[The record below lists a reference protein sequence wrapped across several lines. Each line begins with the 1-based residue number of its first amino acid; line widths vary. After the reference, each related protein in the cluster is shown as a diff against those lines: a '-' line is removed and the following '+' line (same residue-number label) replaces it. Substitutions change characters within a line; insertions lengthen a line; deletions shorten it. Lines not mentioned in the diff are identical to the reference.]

1 MSSRLLEVGRIV
13 KPHGIRGEVV
23 VDLVTDR
30 HERVDVGTV
39 LTTKKGPLVVRTS
52 RPHQGKWLVVFDG
65 YADRNRAE
73 TLAGTVLRAERV
85 DDPEALWVDDLI
97 GTEVV
102 EVDGT
107 ARGRVVA
114 VVENPA
120 HDLLELDSGK
130 LVPVVFIRHV
140 RMLVSQRFVL
150 MPVAVQACG
159 HRFVAVQVMCVVVA
173 VGVLV
178 IQRIVLMAMG
188 VPLGQVQ
195 QDAGGHEHRA
205 GQHPHAA

>member
-65 YADRNRAE
+65 YADRNQAE
-73 TLAGTVLRAERV
+73 TLVGLVLEAEAL

-97 GTEVV
+97 GTRVV
-102 EVDGT
+102 EADGT
-107 ARGRVVA
+107 ERGTVISVI
-114 VVENPA
+114 ENPA
-120 HDLLELDSGK
+120 HDILELDSGA
-130 LVPVVFIRHV
+130 LVPVVFIE
-140 RMLVSQRFVL
+140 S
-150 MPVAVQACG
+150 
-159 HRFVAVQVMCVVVA
+159 CVD
-173 VGVLV
+173 GVTTV
-178 IQRIVLMAMG
+178 K
-188 VPLGQVQ
+188 VPEGLFDLYDGS
-195 QDAGGHEHRA
+195 
-205 GQHPHAA
+205 